1 MNSHTPIA
9 SLLIMVCMILG
20 SSAADVELNG
30 VIGDTEYDHNASF
43 DNGNYQIFWTIDN
56 DIIYIGLLG
65 KTTGW
70 VGIGLKPSQ
79 MMKDADIILA
89 GVADGTVYWADSF
102 STGNFGPHPPDT
114 DLGGTDDIMNLSAT
128 EALGVTTVEFARKL
142 NTGDA
147 YDAVLTAKEEVPF
160 IWAMATD
167 DDPQFK
173 HNTPKGK
180 GTITL

>member
-1 MNSHTPIA
+1 MNIHTWIA
-9 SLLIMVCMILG
+9 SFLIMVCMIG
-20 SSAADVELNG
+20 ASAAAVELNG
-30 VIGDTEYDHNASF
+30 VIGDTEYDHTASF
-43 DNGNYQIFWTIDN
+43 DNGNYQIFWTIDA
-56 DIIYIGLLG
+56 DIISVGIAG

-89 GVADGTVYWADSF
+89 GVANGTAYWADSF
-102 STGNFGPHPPDT
+102 STGNFGPHPLDT

-128 EALGVTTVEFARKL
+128 ETDGVTMVEFARKL
-142 NTGDA
+142 NTSDR
-147 YDAVLTAKEEVPF
+147 YDAVLAAGEEVPF

-167 DDPQFK
+167 DDPKFK